1 MDTKALVT
9 AACEAALIAAAA
21 NTRKD
26 LLRDAVAAVCTA
38 SGTDRSKTPL
48 GEVRLDGGAG
58 EPVAYIADDAAYASW
73 VAQRHPQEVTATVT
87 VPADQLEAVLALLD
101 GAGVA
106 GVTAQVTPTRDGL
119 RHLASAALVEDGEDG
134 WFGVSPD
141 GETIDGVA
149 GRRPGGTWKVVPV
162 RSRLVEAKVAAEEST
177 RAEIAALEAR
187 TPRAAVGGVAA

>member
-119 RHLASAALVEDGEDG
+119 RHLASATLVEDGEDG

-187 TPRAAVGGVAA
+187 TPRTAVGGVAA